1 MDTSSW
7 RQAKRARATRRVVN
21 SSPTIEASTS
31 RSSLSE
37 RVTRDT
43 GLYSQDDQSLDR
55 EPADEASTSR
65 SSSSESVTRDTR
77 LYSQDNRSPDRE
89 SGTSDSQK
97 PSVLLEVPLELLARE
112 VDVGGSS
119 DITLSPLHD
128 RYARFLQ
135 TLCDETDTADLKD
148 FCLGAYPHMIKKGC
162 TKAFDKSFE
171 NTKIDRYALAFVVF
185 TWLFVC
191 SRYFHGQNPI
201 KGEYLHQR
209 WASYF
214 RSAFEIL
221 RCYGY
226 LPAVHD
232 TDEDSTSMLSEDE
245 GDSWEL
251 QHLAFAMTYW
261 EDRFFGMAE
270 VRPWASERWLLLVAQ
285 TEPDR
290 TYFRNEI
297 AKEYVGS
304 YGKDGVPGLRKLLLS
319 QEKDMPQSPLRS
331 LPDTVEKKD
340 ELVRNLDL
348 ILASIDERLLEAII
362 NGQVA
367 RQAQDPRSA
376 LSSRLKR
383 MQKSPEEQPPSI
395 YINTLCDEEGISPTP
410 YQWRAICELMDLYIQ
425 CGEESD
431 SLAVC
436 VDQLI
441 YPTDKWPPSRRGP
454 LRKLRR
460 YAEFETWTQN
470 ESDLVCTHRRRT
482 IADFVANMRF
492 RLESEEKLEH
502 KPLTA
507 PVIEVGFSDK
517 VYERLSQ
524 HRRHQSSNY
533 IMNLAQ
539 ALFEYSYPGMF
550 HLHQHVIYHCWREF
564 QPWYAEILLSR
575 LAQGYIDNAGGFSHH
590 NAGMSNGSSFRKRSA
605 KEWELFQKMAC
616 ADDGFKER
624 LEMLEK
630 SLERQKELDS
640 KDEEVERIKAM
651 TALMVAT
658 RKVMLLNLGSRP
670 PS

>member
-1 MDTSSW
+1 MDSPSW
-7 RQAKRARATRRVVN
+7 CQTKRARATRRVVD

-31 RSSLSE
+31 RSSSSE
-37 RVTRDT
+37 SGTQDP
-43 GLYSQDDQSLDR
+43 GLYSQDDRSLDS
-55 EPADEASTSR
+55 EPVIRDSEQP
-65 SSSSESVTRDTR
+65 SS
-77 LYSQDNRSPDRE
+77 
-89 SGTSDSQK
+89 
-97 PSVLLEVPLELLARE
+97 LLEVPLELLVRE
-112 VDVGGSS
+112 VDVGGLD
-119 DITLSPLHD
+119 DISLGRLHD

-135 TLCDETDTADLKD
+135 ILCDRTNTADLKD
-148 FCLGAYPHMIKKGC
+148 ICLGIHPHMIKKGC
-162 TKAFDKSFE
+162 TKAFDESFE

-191 SRYFHGQNPI
+191 SRYFHGQNPT

-214 RSAFEIL
+214 LSAFEIL
-221 RCYGY
+221 RLYGY
-226 LPAVHD
+226 LPMTDGLYEDPASMARYHD
-232 TDEDSTSMLSEDE
+232 S
-245 GDSWEL
+245 DSWEL
-251 QHLAFAMTYW
+251 HHLTFAMMYW

-270 VRPWASERWLLLVAQ
+270 VRSWASERWLGSIDQ

-297 AKEYVGS
+297 ADEYVTS
-304 YGKDGVPGLRKLLLS
+304 YRKDGVPGLRKLLLS

-331 LPDTVEKKD
+331 LPDTVEKND

-348 ILASIDERLLEAII
+348 ILASIDERLLEAIV

-376 LSSRLKR
+376 VSSRLKQ

-395 YINTLCDEEGISPTP
+395 YMNTLCDQEGISPTP
-410 YQWRAICELMDLYIQ
+410 YQWRAICDLMDLYIHHGQ
-425 CGEESD
+425 ESD
-431 SLAVC
+431 SLAVR

-441 YPTDKWPPSRRGP
+441 CPTDRWPASRKGP

-482 IADFVANMRF
+482 IADFVTNMRF

-502 KPLTA
+502 EPLTA
-507 PVIEVGFSDK
+507 AVVEVGFSDR
-517 VYERLSQ
+517 VYERLNQ

-539 ALFEYSYPGMF
+539 ALFEYRYPGMF

-590 NAGMSNGSSFRKRSA
+590 NAGMSNSSSFRKRSA

-616 ADDGFKER
+616 ADDGFKGR
-624 LEMLEK
+624 LEKLEK
-630 SLERQKELDS
+630 TLERQKDLDS
-640 KDEEVERIKAM
+640 TDREVERIKAM
-651 TALMVAT
+651 TALMIAT
-658 RKVMLLNLGSRP
+658 RKVMLLKLGSRP